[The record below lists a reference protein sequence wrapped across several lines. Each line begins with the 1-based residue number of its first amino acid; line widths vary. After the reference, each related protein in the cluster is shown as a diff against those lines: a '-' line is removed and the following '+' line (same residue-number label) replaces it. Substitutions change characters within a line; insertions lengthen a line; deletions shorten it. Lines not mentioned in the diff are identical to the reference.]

1 VRFRLV
7 EAFRAADVLRFRA
20 VAAFFPAATRLGDLR
35 VVLLRAVERF
45 RLVEAFRAADVLR
58 FRAVAAFFPA
68 ATRFGDLRVVLL
80 RAVVRFRLVVAF
92 RAADVL
98 RFRAVAAFFPAATR
112 FGDLRVLLRA
122 AGLVEAVFLEAVRFL
137 VAAFLLADVAAFR
150 AAVDLGVRV
159 DAARVVAASVAA
171 PSMGPPG
178 VIVRSVRGV
187 GRSHAGVSGCQE
199 GSGALGAS
207 RELPS
212 STSFAC
218 SVLSDADSSVSSQ
231 GQSFVVRSSGDGMTT
246 SSSAR
251 GSPVSL
257 PELAPKDAYS
267 QATPPQKG
275 FRAVKS
281 SHARSD
287 RYSYSRQFAMS
298 SSRSRI
304 TATPW

>member
-1 VRFRLV
+1 V
-7 EAFRAADVLRFRA
+7 
-20 VAAFFPAATRLGDLR
+20 
-35 VVLLRAVERF
+35 RF

-80 RAVVRFRLVVAF
+80 RA
-92 RAADVL
+92 
-98 RFRAVAAFFPAATR
+98 
-112 FGDLRVLLRA
+112 
-122 AGLVEAVFLEAVRFL
+122 AGLVEAVFLEAVRFR
-137 VAAFLLADVAAFR
+137 VAAFLLAEVAAFR

-159 DAARVVAASVAA
+159 DAVRVVAASVAA

-207 RELPS
+207 KELPS

-218 SVLSDADSSVSSQ
+218 SGVSDADSSVSFQ
-231 GQSFVVRSSGDGMTT
+231 GQSLVVRSSRDGMDNLLC
-246 SSSAR
+246 SRVSC
-251 GSPVSL
+251 SPTRTRS
-257 PELAPKDAYS
+257 ERYMQS
-267 QATPPQKG
+267 GGTPQKG